1 MKLLT
6 EIESGERKISERTPS
21 FGSLRQYIQLLLAVA
36 LAGAFVQS
44 VRSAD
49 GDLDPAFGS
58 GGKVITD
65 INGVDRLNK
74 IALQADGKIIAVG
87 AYRLTNGVSHI
98 ALARYNSD
106 GTLDTSFGAN
116 GKVLTTVST
125 FGDAVYAVA
134 IQTDGKIIAAG
145 TVLLP
150 AGGDTAFLILRYNAN
165 GTLDQTF
172 GTGGVVTTN
181 IGNVDDSAEAI
192 ALQTDGKIVVS
203 GEKGILRPPGEERN
217 SDAVLVRYNANGSLD
232 TGFGTGGITIS
243 DFGPAPDYYADD
255 AADLVILPD
264 GKTVIVGTSDGAGYY
279 DSLVARYNA
288 NGTLDTTFGTGG
300 RTKTDLGNGF
310 QDDSSGVA
318 VQADG
323 KIVAVGAA
331 LPNSFDLDF
340 ALIRYNA
347 DGTLDTTFGAGGK
360 VVFGLEHLHDEELN
374 EVAIQADGKI
384 VAVGDSNSSNN
395 SGFLVLRF
403 NADGTRDAGF
413 GTNGIVRT
421 TFGSNAAFTT
431 SLVIQT
437 DAKIVAAGYT
447 PLFQSSD
454 FALVRYLNTPTTA
467 TRAAAFDFD
476 GDQKTDVSIFCN
488 GLWNVQP
495 SNGGAFD
502 RQFGLNADVVVPA
515 DYDGDGKTDVAVF
528 RQSDGDWHWLNSRDG
543 SYSSAH
549 FGASGDVPVVA
560 DYDGDRR
567 ADLAVYRGGVWYIQR
582 STDGL
587 LVTQFGLAADKPVP
601 ADYDGDG
608 KADIAVY
615 RPSNGEWWL
624 NESSGGVKVFRFG
637 TETDKAVPADYTGD
651 GRADIAVWRPSS
663 GEWFVLRSENQSYF
677 AVPFG
682 QTGDIPLTGDYDGDG
697 RADFAIYRAGQWWI
711 WQSRTNNYSVQQFG
725 NQDDMPVPSA
735 FVR

>member
-6 EIESGERKISERTPS
+6 EIESGEQIISERATLP
-21 FGSLRQYIQLLLAVA
+21 GKLRRYVLLLAAVA

-44 VRSAD
+44 AWAAD
-49 GDLDPAFGS
+49 GDLDPTFGN

-74 IALQADGKIIAVG
+74 IALQPDGKIVAAG

-98 ALARYNSD
+98 ALTRYSAD
-106 GTLDTSFGAN
+106 GALDTSFGTG
-116 GKVLTTVST
+116 GKVLTTVSS

-134 IQTDGKIIAAG
+134 IQTDGKILVAG

-150 AGGDTAFLILRYNAN
+150 AGGDTAFLILRYNAT

-172 GTGGVVTTN
+172 GTSGVVTTN
-181 IGNVDDSAEAI
+181 IGDVDDRAEAI
-192 ALQTDGKIVVS
+192 ALQPDGKIVVS
-203 GEKGILRPPGEERN
+203 GIKGILRPPGEERN
-217 SDAVLVRYNANGSLD
+217 SDAVLVRFNRDGTLD
-232 TGFGTGGITIS
+232 SGFGTGGITIS
-243 DFGPAPDYYADD
+243 DFGPFPDYYADA
-255 AADLVILPD
+255 AADVAILPD
-264 GKTVIVGTSDGAGYY
+264 GKIVIVGTSDGAGYY

-331 LPNSFDLDF
+331 LPSSFDLDF

-347 DGTLDTTFGAGGK
+347 TGTLDTTFGSGGK
-360 VVFGLEHLHDEELN
+360 VVLGLESLHDEELN
-374 EVAIQADGKI
+374 DVAIQADGKI

-431 SLVIQT
+431 SLVIQA

-454 FALVRYLNTPTTA
+454 FALVRYLNTPTA
-467 TRAAAFDFD
+467 TSATAFDFD
-476 GDQKTDVSIFCN
+476 GDFRTDVSIFCN
-488 GLWNVQP
+488 GLWNLQR
-495 SNGGAFD
+495 SAAGALNYN
-502 RQFGLNADVVVPA
+502 FGLSADLVVPA
-515 DYDGDGKTDVAVF
+515 DYDGDRKADVAVF
-528 RQSDGDWHWLNSRDG
+528 RQSDGNWHWLNSRDG
-543 SYSSAH
+543 SYSVAP
-549 FGASGDVPVVA
+549 FGMNGDVPVVS
-560 DYDGDRR
+560 DYDGDGR
-567 ADLAVYRGGVWYIQR
+567 ADVAVYRGGVWYVQR
-582 STDGL
+582 SSAGL
-587 LVTQFGLAADKPVP
+587 LVTQFGVASDKPVP

-615 RPSNGEWWL
+615 RPSNGEWWI
-624 NESSGGVKVFRFG
+624 NESTGGVKVFQFG
-637 TETDKAVPADYTGD
+637 TEADKTVPADYTGD
-651 GRADIAVWRPSS
+651 GRADLAVWRPAT
-663 GEWFVLRSENQSYF
+663 GQWFVLRSENQSYY
-677 AVPFG
+677 AGLFG
-682 QTGDIPLTGDYDGDG
+682 QNGDIPVAGDYDGDG
-697 RADFAIYRAGQWWI
+697 RADFAIYRGGQWWI
-711 WQSRTNNYSVQQFG
+711 WQSRTNNFSVQQFG